1 MLIIKCDCEIF
12 IKKWNFL
19 RIEPGFR
26 DPETST
32 IELQPVTHISG
43 DIDFDYSSKQLY
55 QALIYNFYRI
65 LKGKLVLSRDAFIAS
80 RERMFLGIYLDTVL
94 SHFVYFLAKYEWAF
108 RVNARRSESE
118 SHVFSE
124 SSYIHD

>member
-65 LKGKLVLSRDAFIAS
+65 VKGKSSFLVL
-80 RERMFLGIYLDTVL
+80 FLNLKLNLRRKSLYLMDRILLGKLLIECCFFTM
-94 SHFVYFLAKYEWAF
+94 STFFLLPPIFGFTNQIE
-108 RVNARRSESE
+108 
-118 SHVFSE
+118 
-124 SSYIHD
+124 DDMT